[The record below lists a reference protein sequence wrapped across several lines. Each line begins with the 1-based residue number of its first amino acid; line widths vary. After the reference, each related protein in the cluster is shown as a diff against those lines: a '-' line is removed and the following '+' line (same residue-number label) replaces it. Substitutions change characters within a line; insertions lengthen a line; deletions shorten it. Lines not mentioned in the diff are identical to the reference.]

1 MKVIVENGGL
11 LTTVQDLGRRGYER
25 YGVPVSGAMDAQ
37 ALRIANLLV
46 GNEQGEAGLEILRG
60 KIRDGGTP

>member
-25 YGVPVSGAMDAQ
+25 YGVPVSGAMDA
-37 ALRIANLLV
+37 
-46 GNEQGEAGLEILRG
+46 
-60 KIRDGGTP
+60 